1 MDSIAALYLKATRYK
16 SQFRDRLSLHT
27 LLSFYFLDSL
37 DNTLEQ
43 FNIIE
48 EQEKTEQDYHHQ
60 ANLLR

>member
-1 MDSIAALYLKATRYK
+1 MDSIAALYLKATRFT
-16 SQFRDRLSLHT
+16 SQFRDWLSLYT
-27 LLSFYFLDSL
+27 LLSLFLDSL

-48 EQEKTEQDYHHQ
+48 EQEKTEQDYHHK

>member
-1 MDSIAALYLKATRYK
+1 MDSIDDLYLKAPRFT
-16 SQFRDRLSLHT
+16 SQFRDKLSSYT
-27 LLSFYFLDSL
+27 LLSFSFLDSL

-48 EQEKTEQDYHHQ
+48 EQEKTDQDFHHK

>member
-1 MDSIAALYLKATRYK
+1 MDSIAALYLKATRFK
-16 SQFRDRLSLHT
+16 SQFRDRLSF
-27 LLSFYFLDSL
+27 SFLDSL

-48 EQEKTEQDYHHQ
+48 EQEKTEEDYHHK